1 MSQASLNSQ
10 ESGGAARGDI
20 YNDPMQRDQHY
31 ELVARA
37 IHWVVEHQA
46 EQPELQSLA
55 QEMGVSPYHLQR
67 TFQAWAGVSPKQ
79 FLKALTRR
87 AAVDRLL
94 AGSNVLDTA
103 ISVGLSGPGRLHD
116 LLVTTEALTPGEIRM
131 HGKGVALDYGFGE
144 TPFGEALVAWSRR
157 GLSFL
162 GFCWDSGRDGA
173 LDELT
178 TLWANAALTE
188 SPAGAEAWLEKIF
201 AASHDRPIPVWLRGS
216 PFQLKVW
223 EALLAIPEGAHA
235 SYGSLARFVGQPAAA
250 RAVGS
255 AVGANPLAWL
265 IPCHRVIRQ
274 AGELGGYRWGPVTK
288 QAMIAYEAARAPLQR
303 AASRRGQVDV
313 YV

>member
-1 MSQASLNSQ
+1 MN
-10 ESGGAARGDI
+10 
-20 YNDPMQRDQHY
+20 PMQTDQHY
-31 ELVARA
+31 DLIARA
-37 IHWVVEHQA
+37 IHWVVEHQP
-46 EQPELQSLA
+46 EQPELQTLA

-79 FLKALTRR
+79 FLKTLTRR
-87 AAVDRLL
+87 AAVERLL
-94 AGSNVLDTA
+94 AGSNVLDAA

-131 HGKGVALDYGFGE
+131 RGKGVALEYGFGN
-144 TPFGEALVAWSRR
+144 TPFGEALVAWSHR

-162 GFCWDSGRDGA
+162 GFCWGSGPRST
-173 LDELT
+173 LDELGV
-178 TLWANAALTE
+178 LWEKAALTE
-188 SPAGAEAWLEKIF
+188 SRAGAEAWLERIF
-201 AASHDRPIPVWLRGS
+201 ATTHERPIPVWLRGS

-255 AVGANPLAWL
+255 AVGANPLAWV

-288 QAMIAYEAARAPLQR
+288 QAMIGFEAARVPLQSDT
-303 AASRRGQVDV
+303 SRRGQVDV
-313 YV
+313 HA